1 MLEITAILFI
11 GVLPGLCSLVAVR
24 KLRNHAYRRFEA
36 VRSPA
41 IELCHARSSCFQ
53 MLDYQYIEGV
63 GYMVGDITCKYNAH
77 SAYLRCAVNPSGPCQ
92 GCSQYESKL

>member
-1 MLEITAILFI
+1 MLEIIAILFV
-11 GVLPGLCSLVAVR
+11 GLLPGLCSLVVVR

-36 VRSPA
+36 ARSPA
-41 IELCHARSSCFQ
+41 IEVCRTHPCFQ
-53 MLDYQYIEGV
+53 LLDYQYIEGV

-77 SAYLRCAVNPSGPCQ
+77 SAYLRCAVNPSGPCE